1 MNEMEIMQLSR
12 ILNSFAGEPPHRVT
26 VAAVRRKVVMR
37 RLTAGV
43 TATAA
48 AAFAVSAGLLVSAH
62 AIGTH
67 PPVNASHRTTGPR
80 YYFEETAPPRAKQLK
95 DLRAVVRST
104 TTGAL
109 TARVRCPGPDS
120 LVSGVA
126 AAEHETFFIACWQGG
141 IQQPTGTRLYR
152 FALTRSGRVT
162 GFRPL
167 AGGNLTGLQGDL
179 LTATPDGAELAIDVR
194 AAGTA
199 DLASDILVIN
209 TTTGKHAVWQA
220 ARMPGGMRGVAVQN
234 LSFARNGRE
243 LAVLGW
249 GRECQCGATGGQEV
263 VVVSHPA
270 AGGQLA
276 SGRVLF
282 TLRSLTSSALL
293 ATYRNLSIDDAFIQP
308 DGATAIAGL
317 TGAGDKGPSVVL
329 RVSVATGKPTAFLF
343 RAATSKLA
351 IRPDPSGRFLLVAEH
366 APRGGILGWIDHG
379 KLAPLQ
385 ATRQIIYLEAW

>member
-1 MNEMEIMQLSR
+1 MNEMEMVQLSR

-26 VAAVRRKVVMR
+26 VGAVRRKVVMR

-67 PPVNASHRTTGPR
+67 PPVSASHRTTGPR
-80 YYFEETAPPRAKQLK
+80 YYLEETAPPGSRQLK
-95 DLRAVVRST
+95 DLQDVVRST
-104 TTGAL
+104 ATGTL
-109 TARVRCPGPDS
+109 TARVRCPGPDP
-120 LVSGVA
+120 LLSGVA
-126 AAEHETFFIACWQGG
+126 AAEHETFFIACLQGG
-141 IQQPTGTRLYR
+141 LQHPTGTRLYR

-179 LTATPDGAELAIDVR
+179 LTATPDGAELAIDVK

-199 DLASDILVIN
+199 GPGSDILVIS
-209 TTTGKHAVWQA
+209 TTTGKHAVWHA
-220 ARMPGGMRGVAVQN
+220 ARMPGGIRGVRVQD

-243 LAVLGW
+243 LAVLGSA
-249 GRECQCGATGGQEV
+249 ECQCKATGGQEMV
-263 VVVSHPA
+263 AVSHPA

-282 TLRSLTSSALL
+282 TLRSLALL
-293 ATYRNLSIDDAFIQP
+293 LPYRNLSIDDAFIQP
-308 DGATAIAGL
+308 DGATAIAAL
-317 TGAGDKGPSVVL
+317 SGATGPSVVL
-329 RVSVATGKPTAFLF
+329 RVSMATGKPTAVLY
-343 RAATSKLA
+343 RAPTNNLH
-351 IRPDPSGRFLLVAEH
+351 IRTDPSGRFLLVAEP
-366 APRGGILGWIDHG
+366 APRGDLLGWIDHG

-385 ATRQIIYLEAW
+385 AAGQTIYIDAW